1 MQNKLE
7 LPDSHRIYYPV
18 LRVGKQKMQKMHQR
32 RQDIALCVLS
42 RTMRHTEAVAKRCFE
57 CCTRNQLF
65 IYPLKQ
71 LRAMAIGILG
81 IALRRCSDVR
91 AHNVALHADQCCSR
105 AETHSQQRQRSPLHL
120 HRRIPIAMAIA
131 RACAMGCR
139 EERTGRLPSRRVA
152 PPRIRGDRVR
162 DGCMSMPMPMPIR
175 SDIE

>member
-57 CCTRNQLF
+57 SCTRNQLF

-71 LRAMAIGILG
+71 LRAMAIEIMEWNIGNC
-81 IALRRCSDVR
+81 APPVYCSDVR

-105 AETHSQQRQRSPLHL
+105 AETHSQQRQRQRSPLHL
-120 HRRIPIAMAIA
+120 HRCIPIAMAIA

-152 PPRIRGDRVR
+152 SRAANPGRPR
-162 DGCMSMPMPMPIR
+162 P
-175 SDIE
+175 